1 MRKAARITLFVQE
14 REGGLDT
21 TPDLELLHALLRQ
34 TPLVTRN
41 DDGSRTYVFDL
52 VDPGSATQDL
62 DFANRMLSLESLK
75 ACSVALGRTA
85 RAMGLPLTAALAD
98 SAEVV
103 AEAEIRSL
111 MPVSRQRMQA

>member
-14 REGGLDT
+14 RDGGLDT
-21 TPDLELLHALLRQ
+21 TPDLELLHALLQQ

-52 VDPGSATQDL
+52 VDPASAARDL
-62 DFANRMLSLESLK
+62 GIANRMLSLESLK
-75 ACSVALGRTA
+75 ACSTALSRTA

-103 AEAEIRSL
+103 AEAEIRSQL
-111 MPVSRQRMQA
+111 PASRQRMQA

>member
-14 REGGLDT
+14 RGESLDT

-34 TPLVTRN
+34 VPLVTRN
-41 DDGSRTYVFDL
+41 DDGSQTYVFDL
-52 VDPGSATQDL
+52 VDPGSAKHDL
-62 DFANRMLSLESLK
+62 ALANRMLSLESLR
-75 ACSVALGRTA
+75 ACSLALGRTA

-103 AEAEIRSL
+103 AEAEIRAQ
-111 MPVSRQRMQA
+111 MPTVRQRMQA

>member
-1 MRKAARITLFVQE
+1 MFVQE
-14 REGGLDT
+14 RDGSLDA

-52 VDPGSATQDL
+52 VEPGSASQDL
-62 DFANRMLSLESLK
+62 EFANRMLSLESLK
-75 ACSVALGRTA
+75 ACSLALGRTA

-103 AEAEIRSL
+103 AEAELRSL
-111 MPVSRQRMQA
+111 MPAPRQRMQA